1 MAAGDKKWDAAAERD
16 LCVAIIMGN
25 QEGRTNYNWPKV
37 HAFLTKLG
45 YKFTKDA
52 ISYVSL
58 FPQTPIFVPPPPP
71 SFPYILQSSSSSIP
85 RPPFPN
91 LVGQNKDLETKAHG

>member
-52 ISYVSL
+52 
-58 FPQTPIFVPPPPP
+58 P
-71 SFPYILQSSSSSIP
+71 
-85 RPPFPN
+85 
-91 LVGQNKDLETKAHG
+91 

>member
-58 FPQTPIFVPPPPP
+58 FPQTPIFHR
-71 SFPYILQSSSSSIP
+71 ITIP
-85 RPPFPN
+85 GRFRLTSN
-91 LVGQNKDLETKAHG
+91 

>member
-52 ISYVSL
+52 IEIFRAAGVLVEVDGERTREAIAEDIRTSL
-58 FPQTPIFVPPPPP
+58 
-71 SFPYILQSSSSSIP
+71 
-85 RPPFPN
+85 
-91 LVGQNKDLETKAHG
+91 DL